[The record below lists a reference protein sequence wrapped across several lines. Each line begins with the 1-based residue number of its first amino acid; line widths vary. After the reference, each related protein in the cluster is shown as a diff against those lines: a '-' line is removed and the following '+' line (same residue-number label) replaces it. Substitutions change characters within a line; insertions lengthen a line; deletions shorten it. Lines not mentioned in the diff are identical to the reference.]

1 MKKGGI
7 KFLLGKE
14 KKYKMN
20 NCKRQT
26 GYASVDKPWLQFYAK
41 DIVKKTIPKMS
52 AYDYVMDNSTSYK
65 NECANHYFE

>member
-1 MKKGGI
+1 
-7 KFLLGKE
+7 
-14 KKYKMN
+14 MN

-52 AYDYVMDNSTSYK
+52 AYDYVMNNSASYK
-65 NECANHYFE
+65 NECAINYFDRKICKN